1 MNNPT
6 TFALLI
12 QVYFNE
18 LAGLGVVFESND
30 ISAAPAAGF
39 PPAPTTTA
47 APQHNPFPA

>member
-1 MNNPT
+1 MNKHY

-12 QVYFNE
+12 QFYFNE

-30 ISAAPAAGF
+30 FPAAPAAGF
-39 PPAPTTTA
+39 PLAPITTA